1 MGGVPTPQA
10 QSLSPRTRSQLS
22 LIHCPRS
29 CLSRDLPRARV
40 SRVQGGR
47 SGTEAAPSIKENHVC
62 EELQS
67 FPDRSSITH
76 QRKQG
81 VFLFLPSALL
91 AEIQKAPRAIQTPRT
106 SPLSGVSQEKIK
118 IKRLDQKKVHCR
130 QVHLLVTK
138 SVTRQRRPGG
148 PV

>member
-1 MGGVPTPQA
+1 M
-10 QSLSPRTRSQLS
+10 
-22 LIHCPRS
+22 
-29 CLSRDLPRARV
+29 
-40 SRVQGGR
+40 QGGR
-47 SGTEAAPSIKENHVC
+47 SGPEAAPSIKENHVC

-106 SPLSGVSQEKIK
+106 SPLSGVSEVLGSLEAWTPGPL
-118 IKRLDQKKVHCR
+118 RWNDRTFHCDVSKVFPELFTFSKMFPNIPR
-130 QVHLLVTK
+130 SL
-138 SVTRQRRPGG
+138 
-148 PV
+148 